1 MKLVTK
7 LITFGFF
14 RGESTAFLNVNICS
28 GWLAAIRREAAETD
42 KTGARI
48 IVILAVEGILSI

>member
-1 MKLVTK
+1 VTK

-14 RGESTAFLNVNICS
+14 RGESTAFHNVNICS
-28 GWLAAIRREAAETD
+28 DWLAAIRREAAKTD
-42 KTGARI
+42 KTSARI